1 MAAIAYALASATS
14 SFKEG
19 LFALQGK
26 VEATPKYL
34 DACSE
39 LSQTHATASCSWQVN
54 PRLSTLSYVASMLPV
69 GMARC
74 HRSIL

>member
-26 VEATPKYL
+26 VEATPPNL
-34 DACSE
+34 
-39 LSQTHATASCSWQVN
+39 W
-54 PRLSTLSYVASMLPV
+54 ML
-69 GMARC
+69 AQ
-74 HRSIL
+74 S

>member
-26 VEATPKYL
+26 VEATPQTF
-34 DACSE
+34 ACLLRVESNSCHSFLFLASE
-39 LSQTHATASCSWQVN
+39 PQIVHSQLCGIHAPSKN
-54 PRLSTLSYVASMLPV
+54 GKMPP
-69 GMARC
+69 
-74 HRSIL
+74 